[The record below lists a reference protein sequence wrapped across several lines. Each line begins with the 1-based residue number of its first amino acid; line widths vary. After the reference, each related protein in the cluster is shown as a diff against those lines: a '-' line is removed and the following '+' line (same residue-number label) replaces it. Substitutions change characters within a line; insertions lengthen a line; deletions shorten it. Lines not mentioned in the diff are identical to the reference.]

1 MIFRQRGLFTSM
13 ERLVLL
19 SSVMN
24 TLDELTYVA
33 GTFFT
38 LLLAL
43 APFWVPAVFAMS

>member
-1 MIFRQRGLFTSM
+1 M

-19 SSVMN
+19 SCVM
-24 TLDELTYVA
+24 TAVEELKFVA

-38 LLLAL
+38 LLVVL